1 MQRSLRRKMEKI
13 DIDNLPEILTI
24 KEVANLLRIS
34 PLTVKRWGVKEKLKP
49 IRINKRGDRRYRREE
64 ILEFLKQRNQTNG

>member
-1 MQRSLRRKMEKI
+1 MEKI

-64 ILEFLKQRNQTNG
+64 ILEYLKKREQTNE